1 MEEILKDIEGYE
13 GLYQVSNLGRVKS
26 SRRKGSEIDKI
37 LKGSIDRDGYVIVT
51 LCNCGVEKKTRVHRL
66 VAMAFILNLNI
77 KPQVNHIDGIK
88 TNNCIN
94 NLEWV
99 TSYENMKH
107 ARDKGLVLHNSLR
120 KRKETLS
127 LIDTSTGIIYSSIKE
142 ASKIYLISRS
152 HLSHMLNGTRTN
164 KTNLQF
170 YNPTK
175 Q

>member
-1 MEEILKDIEGYE
+1 MEEIWKDIEGYK

-37 LKGSIDRDGYVIVT
+37 LKGSTDKDGYVIVS
-51 LCNCGVEKKTRVHRL
+51 LCNCGVEKKRRVHRL
-66 VAMAFILNLNI
+66 VAKAFILNSKN
-77 KPQVNHIDGIK
+77 KPQVNHVDGIK
-88 TNNCIN
+88 TNNCVN
-94 NLEWV
+94 NLEWA

-107 ARDKGLVLHNSLR
+107 ARDKGLMKPNSLR
-120 KRKETLS
+120 KRNKTLS
-127 LIDTSTGIIYSSIKE
+127 LIDSSTGIIYSSIKE
-142 ASKIYLISRS
+142 ASKIYSISRS

-164 KTNLQF
+164 KTNLQN